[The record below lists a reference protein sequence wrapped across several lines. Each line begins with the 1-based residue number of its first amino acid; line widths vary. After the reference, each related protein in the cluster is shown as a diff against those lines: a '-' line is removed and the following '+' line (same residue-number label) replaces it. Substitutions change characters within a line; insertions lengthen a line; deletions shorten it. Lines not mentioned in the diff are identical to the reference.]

1 MPSSDDASLNDSP
14 ASLPMPGSGSPP
26 WPGPAPA
33 GVALWQH
40 DTATGLV
47 HSDAA
52 GWALLGLPPAPQGLP
67 LATLIGRLHPDDRAS
82 IDTQWAAAQAQPD
95 RPDARLELGA
105 RCRHADGRWR
115 HLLYRWRV
123 RRNPVGQVISHV
135 GVALDLSERFDLQ
148 QGAQRL
154 ELATA
159 AAGVGLWSGTVDDRQ
174 PPHWDAQMRRMHDW
188 GDDTPPPLPE
198 AYLQHLVHP
207 EDRATVADSLALLAK
222 RRQGHFDLDLRIVLA
237 DGRQRRLATRTT
249 ITTAGGALQLHGVM
263 LDVTDRHLSEDR
275 LREANERSALA
286 TRGAGIG
293 TWESDAGAQAGW
305 WDAQMFHLRGLP
317 PEPALVHVRE
327 MLKWLHPEDRAA
339 YQRGLQDALAQDAP
353 YSTEFRI
360 VRPDGQVRWLISRSM
375 PVRNEQG
382 LTVRR
387 IGINWDNTDA
397 HLAAQARE
405 ERQLALRES
414 QAKSRAL
421 ARISHELRTPLNAV
435 LGISQL
441 LLSEGP
447 DPATWRER
455 LGHVQRAGQQLL
467 KLVNDVLE
475 LSGRAN
481 GELPQPVAQTPPQPG
496 PQASVLYIE
505 DNEVNLLIVEALMR
519 QRPDLRFLSACDG
532 HSGVAVAQAERP
544 SLILLDMQLPD
555 IDGGEVLRR
564 LRADPATAAIH
575 CIALSANAVPEDIH
589 AALAAGFDAY
599 WTKPLDMPAF
609 LQSLAQRFGPAP
621 R

>member
-1 MPSSDDASLNDSP
+1 
-14 ASLPMPGSGSPP
+14 
-26 WPGPAPA
+26 
-33 GVALWQH
+33 
-40 DTATGLV
+40 
-47 HSDAA
+47 
-52 GWALLGLPPAPQGLP
+52 
-67 LATLIGRLHPDDRAS
+67 
-82 IDTQWAAAQAQPD
+82 
-95 RPDARLELGA
+95 
-105 RCRHADGRWR
+105 
-115 HLLYRWRV
+115 
-123 RRNPVGQVISHV
+123 
-135 GVALDLSERFDLQ
+135 
-148 QGAQRL
+148 
-154 ELATA
+154 
-159 AAGVGLWSGTVDDRQ
+159 
-174 PPHWDAQMRRMHDW
+174 
-188 GDDTPPPLPE
+188 
-198 AYLQHLVHP
+198 
-207 EDRATVADSLALLAK
+207 
-222 RRQGHFDLDLRIVLA
+222 
-237 DGRQRRLATRTT
+237 
-249 ITTAGGALQLHGVM
+249 
-263 LDVTDRHLSEDR
+263 
-275 LREANERSALA
+275 
-286 TRGAGIG
+286 
-293 TWESDAGAQAGW
+293 
-305 WDAQMFHLRGLP
+305 MFHLRGLP
-317 PEPALVHVRE
+317 PMPGLVQTQD
-327 MLKWLHPEDRAA
+327 MLQWLHPEDRVA
-339 YQRGLQDALAQDAP
+339 YQCQLQDVLARDAP
-353 YSTEFRI
+353 SHTEFRI
-360 VRPDGQVRWLISRSM
+360 VRPDGQVRWLSSRSV

-397 HLAAQARE
+397 HLAAQARD

-435 LGISQL
+435 LGMSQL

-575 CIALSANAVPEDIH
+575 CIALSANAVPEDIQ

>member
-1 MPSSDDASLNDSP
+1 MPSPHHASLDDTRDK
-14 ASLPMPGSGSPP
+14 LPMPAGWLAA

-33 GVALWQH
+33 GVAFWQH

-47 HSDAA
+47 HSDDA
-52 GWALLGLPPAPQGLP
+52 GWGLLGLAPAPQGLP
-67 LATLIGRLHPDDRAS
+67 LAALISRLHPDDRAS
-82 IDTQWAAAQAQPD
+82 ADRQWAAAAQPEPAEALRD
-95 RPDARLELGA
+95 LGA
-105 RCRHADGRWR
+105 RLRHADGRWR
-115 HLLYRWRV
+115 YLLCRWQV
-123 RRNPVGQVISHV
+123 RRSAQGELTVYA
-135 GVALDLSERFDLQ
+135 GVALDLTDHFDPQ
-148 QGAQRL
+148 ASAQRG
-154 ELATA
+154 APAPA
-159 AAGVGLWSGTVDDRQ
+159 AAG
-174 PPHWDAQMRRMHDW
+174 
-188 GDDTPPPLPE
+188 
-198 AYLQHLVHP
+198 
-207 EDRATVADSLALLAK
+207 
-222 RRQGHFDLDLRIVLA
+222 LDLRHDWVDGGLWPPQGAPMRPGHDLGSDELA
-237 DGRQRRLATRTT
+237 A
-249 ITTAGGALQLHGVM
+249 
-263 LDVTDRHLSEDR
+263 
-275 LREANERSALA
+275 LREANQRSALA

-305 WDAQMFHLRGLP
+305 WDEQMFHLRGLP
-317 PEPALVHVRE
+317 PMPGLVQTQD
-327 MLKWLHPEDRAA
+327 MLQWLHPEDRVA
-339 YQRGLQDALAQDAP
+339 YQCQLQDVLARDAP
-353 YSTEFRI
+353 SHTEFRI
-360 VRPDGQVRWLISRSM
+360 VRPDGQVRWLSSRSV

-405 ERQLALRES
+405 ERQQALRES

-435 LGISQL
+435 LGMSQL

-481 GELPQPVAQTPPQPG
+481 GELPQPAAQTPPQPG

-564 LRADPATAAIH
+564 LRADPATAAID

>member
-1 MPSSDDASLNDSP
+1 MPTSDDASLNDTR
-14 ASLPMPGSGSPP
+14 ADAPMPGNGPAS
-26 WPGPAPA
+26 WPGPTPI

-40 DTATGLV
+40 DRATGLV

-52 GWALLGLPPAPQGLP
+52 GWALLGLPPAPQGLAWTM
-67 LATLIGRLHPDDRAS
+67 LVLCLHPDDRAGV
-82 IDTQWAAAQAQPD
+82 DTQWAAAQAQPD
-95 RPDARLELGA
+95 GPEARLELGA

-115 HLLYRWRV
+115 HLLLRWRV
-123 RRNPVGQVISHV
+123 RRDRLGQAVSHV
-135 GVALDLSERFDLQ
+135 GVALDLTEHFGHQ
-148 QGAQRL
+148 QDAQGL
-154 ELATA
+154 ELAAA
-159 AAGVGLWSGTVDDRQ
+159 AAGVGLWSGTVDDSE
-174 PPHWDAQMRRMHDW
+174 PPRWDAQMRRMHSW
-188 GDDTPPPLPE
+188 ASDTPPPLQA
-198 AYLQHLVHP
+198 AYLQRLVHP
-207 EDRATVADSLALLAK
+207 EDRAPLADSLALLTQ

-249 ITTAGGALQLHGVM
+249 ITPVGGALHLHGVM
-263 LDVTDRHLSEDR
+263 LDVTDRQLSDDR
-275 LREANERSALA
+275 LREANQRSALA

-305 WDAQMFHLRGLP
+305 WDEQMFHLRGLP
-317 PEPALVHVRE
+317 PAPGLVQGRD
-327 MLKWLHPEDRAA
+327 MLQWLHPEDRAA
-339 YQRGLQDALAQDAP
+339 YQCQLQDVLARDAP
-353 YSTEFRI
+353 SHTEFRI
-360 VRPDGQVRWLISRSM
+360 VRPDGQVRWLSSRSV
-375 PVRNEQG
+375 PVRNELGQ
-382 LTVRR
+382 TVRR

-397 HLAAQARE
+397 HLAAQARD
-405 ERQLALRES
+405 ERQQALSES

-435 LGISQL
+435 LGFSQL

-475 LSGRAN
+475 LSGAVT
-481 GELPQPVAQTPPQPG
+481 GELPPQAAHPPPEPV

-505 DNEVNLLIVEALMR
+505 DNEVNLLIVEALMQ

-532 HSGVAVAQAERP
+532 RSGLALAQAERP

-555 IDGGEVLRR
+555 IDGSEVLRC

-575 CIALSANAVPEDIH
+575 CIALSANAMPEDID
-589 AALAAGFDAY
+589 AALQAGFDAY

>member
-1 MPSSDDASLNDSP
+1 MPSPHHASLDDSRDK
-14 ASLPMPGSGSPP
+14 LPMPAGWLAA

-33 GVALWQH
+33 GVAFWQH

-47 HSDAA
+47 HSDDA
-52 GWALLGLPPAPQGLP
+52 GWGLLGLAPAPQGLP
-67 LATLIGRLHPDDRAS
+67 LAALISRLHPDDRAS
-82 IDTQWAAAQAQPD
+82 VNRQWAAAAQPEPAEALRD
-95 RPDARLELGA
+95 LGA
-105 RCRHADGRWR
+105 RCWHADGRW
-115 HLLYRWRV
+115 HYLLCRWRV
-123 RRNPVGQVISHV
+123 RRSAQGKVTGHA
-135 GVALDLSERFDLQ
+135 GVALDLTDRVDPQAS
-148 QGAQRL
+148 AQRG
-154 ELATA
+154 APAPTV
-159 AAGVGLWSGTVDDRQ
+159 AGVDLRHDCDDGGLR
-174 PPHWDAQMRRMHDW
+174 PPPGAPMRPRHDW
-188 GDDTPPPLPE
+188 GTDE
-198 AYLQHLVHP
+198 
-207 EDRATVADSLALLAK
+207 LA
-222 RRQGHFDLDLRIVLA
+222 
-237 DGRQRRLATRTT
+237 
-249 ITTAGGALQLHGVM
+249 
-263 LDVTDRHLSEDR
+263 R

-305 WDAQMFHLRGLP
+305 WDEQMFHLRGLP
-317 PEPALVHVRE
+317 PMPGLVQTQD
-327 MLKWLHPEDRAA
+327 MLQWLHPEDRVA
-339 YQRGLQDALAQDAP
+339 YQCQMQDVLARDAP
-353 YSTEFRI
+353 SHTEFRI
-360 VRPDGQVRWLISRSM
+360 VRPDGQVRWLSSRSV